1 MRRAVVVLT
10 GCLALVACAPPQP
23 PPQPTAADLATP
35 HELYVNDPRSRVVVD
50 ADTSVMVPGFV
61 PLSPLGLLV
70 GAVTTL
76 AVVAV
81 QAPGALSREAEQ
93 EALQAAAG
101 DTSGISRQFSD
112 SFRQSLR
119 TVLRDLP
126 AFEAQEVDGRPSE
139 AAKPGRRARLS
150 IVEQLAFTA
159 DARMLVARASA
170 YHATSEGDGL
180 QRGAARHFLVFSPP
194 IQAAGGATAMA
205 AWTADERRALRQ
217 QVPVL
222 AQELATLIRTTAL
235 EPGEN
240 LQLEHLPQV
249 VLRTPGIGLA
259 LGERGNGP
267 LSLARLPERTTV
279 YLLRRSGGRSVV
291 ITQIFRSSATYWVW
305 ISVPDQVL
313 EADRPA

>member
-1 MRRAVVVLT
+1 MRSVIAVL
-10 GCLALVACAPPQP
+10 GSCLALFACAPLQP
-23 PPQPTAADLATP
+23 PPQPTAAALAVPHDL
-35 HELYVNDPRSRVVVD
+35 HVNDPRPRVVVD
-50 ADTSVMVPGFV
+50 ADTSVTVPTFI

-70 GAVTTL
+70 GAVATI

-81 QAPGALSREAEQ
+81 QAPGALSRGAEQ
-93 EALQAAAG
+93 EALQTAAS
-101 DTSGISRQFSD
+101 DTSGISRQFSE

-119 TVLRDLP
+119 TALRDLP
-126 AFEAQEVDGRPSE
+126 AFEAEEVDGRPSV
-139 AAKPGRRARLS
+139 AAKPGHRARLS

-170 YHATSEGDGL
+170 YHATSDGDGL
-180 QRGAARHFLVFSPP
+180 QQGVARHFLMFSPP
-194 IQAAGGATAMA
+194 IQAEGGATAMA
-205 AWTADERRALRQ
+205 AWTAEEGRALRQ
-217 QVPVL
+217 QVPLL

-240 LQLEHLPQV
+240 LQLERFPQV

-259 LGERGNGP
+259 VAEGQNGP
-267 LSLARLPERTTV
+267 VSLARLPDRTSV
-279 YLLRRSGGRSVV
+279 YLLRRSGGRSVL
-291 ITQIFRSSATYWVW
+291 ITRIFRSSATYWVW